1 MNVSNRIGCLE
12 YDLDFRIYG
21 YGTFMSRDL
30 TTCYNHK
37 SFECDA
43 TVASLR
49 EYSGIGFG
57 IVVFEL
63 ELKQNTNTRNGRLS
77 PFYENR
83 RQILPKVVFDWIAQ
97 LDSVNC
103 FVRVIILH

>member
-57 IVVFEL
+57 IERGFGVEAKDKSSERPAVAFL
-63 ELKQNTNTRNGRLS
+63 
-77 PFYENR
+77 
-83 RQILPKVVFDWIAQ
+83 
-97 LDSVNC
+97 
-103 FVRVIILH
+103 

>member
-1 MNVSNRIGCLE
+1 MNVSNLVGCLE
-12 YDLDFRIYG
+12 YYLDFRIYG

-30 TTCYNHK
+30 TTWYNHK

-57 IVVFEL
+57 IKRGFGVGVEAKHKSSERPAVAFL
-63 ELKQNTNTRNGRLS
+63 
-77 PFYENR
+77 
-83 RQILPKVVFDWIAQ
+83 
-97 LDSVNC
+97 
-103 FVRVIILH
+103 

>member
-1 MNVSNRIGCLE
+1 MFTQNIQLKNVSNLIGCLE

-21 YGTFMSRDL
+21 YGTFMSRDS

-57 IVVFEL
+57 IERGFGVGVEAKHKYSERPAVAFL
-63 ELKQNTNTRNGRLS
+63 
-77 PFYENR
+77 
-83 RQILPKVVFDWIAQ
+83 
-97 LDSVNC
+97 
-103 FVRVIILH
+103 